1 MSTAECS
8 SLPSTLRGHPC
19 YGGVLLNF
27 IEDSNEA
34 LDKGETV
41 YVVSLDLRKAFDIIC
56 HRILLRKLKGYDFL
70 GSPLK
75 SILLYLIVHAQRIK
89 IKKKKR
95 KAKKKN

>member
-1 MSTAECS
+1 MK
-8 SLPSTLRGHPC
+8 
-19 YGGVLLNF
+19 F
-27 IEDSNEA
+27 IEYSNEA

-56 HRILLRKLKGYDFL
+56 HRILLQKLKGYDFL

-89 IKKKKR
+89 IKKKRR
-95 KAKKKN
+95 KEKKKKKLN